1 LKKLESRRDEP
12 SDPFKSVIRVG
23 DFVRLRWGN
32 PEEKARIY
40 EVATVGERYRSP
52 GKLEAAALDSAGK
65 GYPFSQL
72 EVVARKR

>member
-12 SDPFKSVIRVG
+12 SDPFRLVIRVG

-40 EVATVGERYRSP
+40 EVASVGERYRSA
-52 GKLEAAALDSAGK
+52 GKLEAAALDAAGK

>member
-1 LKKLESRRDEP
+1 LKKLESRRGDSDAP
-12 SDPFKSVIRVG
+12 SALPIRVG
-23 DFVRLRWGN
+23 DFVRPLWGS

-40 EVATVGERYRSP
+40 EVVTVGERYRSA

>member
-1 LKKLESRRDEP
+1 MKKFDTSRDEP

-40 EVATVGERYRSP
+40 EVATVGERYRSA
-52 GKLEAAALDSAGK
+52 GKLEAAAFDAAGK